1 MNPFFAFDPA
11 IRKINYTTNA
21 IESLNRVIRKS
32 IKTRGSFPTEEA
44 ATLAL
49 RTQQVVAFETGVLD
63 SPDPLAGSFELER
76 MTDALEKEIWD
87 LLNDIEKRG
96 WPL

>member
-1 MNPFFAFDPA
+1 MMAAALGGIQTMHVSAFDEA
-11 IRKINYTTNA
+11 
-21 IESLNRVIRKS
+21 LGV
-32 IKTRGSFPTEEA
+32 PTEEA

-87 LLNDIEKRG
+87 LLNDIEKRCG
-96 WPL
+96 ALECVNNG